1 MASFRRSQNDFLAQ
15 LPEKT
20 FELLRPHMRT
30 MQLVAGTVLV
40 QGGGSTSHVY
50 FPHSGIISKVIGLAG
65 GEAIEVAMI
74 GRDGLF
80 GEATALFGGVSPT
93 SAVVRFPGTATIV
106 DIAHFRA
113 AYDDSEA
120 LRNAAVEWLWSGATV
135 AERIAACNAAHSIEA
150 RLCRRLLMMR
160 DLSGSDELPVTQET
174 LAQMLGVRRNS
185 VSLVAI
191 SLQQAGL
198 VKYSR
203 GRLIIR
209 NVEGLGRLACEC
221 YRNDVSFRHGTAM
234 MDHDAT
240 AHSHRNLDL

>member
-1 MASFRRSQNDFLAQ
+1 MASFRRSQNDFLAE
-15 LPEKT
+15 LPETT
-20 FELLRPHMRT
+20 FELLRPHART
-30 MQLVAGTVLV
+30 MQLVVGAVLV
-40 QGGGSTSHVY
+40 QSGEPTTHVY

-74 GRDGLF
+74 GRDGMF
-80 GEATALFGGVSPT
+80 GEASALFGGMSPT
-93 SAVVRFPGTATIV
+93 SAVVRFPGAATVV
-106 DIAHFRA
+106 DIGHFRA
-113 AYDDSEA
+113 AYDDSAA
-120 LRNAAVEWLWSGATV
+120 LRSAAVDWLWSSVTI

-191 SLQQAGL
+191 ALQQAGL

-209 NVEGLGRLACEC
+209 NAEGLGRLACEC
-221 YRNDVSFRHGTAM
+221 YRNDLSFRHGKPM
-234 MDHDAT
+234 MDGDAT
-240 AHSHRNLDL
+240 AHPN

>member
-1 MASFRRSQNDFLAQ
+1 MASFRRSQNDFLAE
-15 LPEKT
+15 LPEAT

-30 MQLVAGTVLV
+30 MPLVGGTVLV
-40 QGGGSTSHVY
+40 QSGASPTHVY
-50 FPHSGIISKVIGLAG
+50 FPHAGIISKVIGLAG

-80 GEATALFGGVSPT
+80 GEATALFGGASPT
-93 SAVVRFPGTATIV
+93 SAVVRFPGVATVV
-106 DIAHFRA
+106 DIGHFRSV
-113 AYDDSEA
+113 YDNSAA
-120 LRNAAVEWLWSGATV
+120 LRFAAAEWLWNGVTI

-150 RLCRRLLMMR
+150 RLCRRLLMMC
-160 DLSGSDELPVTQET
+160 DLAGSDELPVTQET

-191 SLQQAGL
+191 ALQQAGL

-209 NVEGLGRLACEC
+209 NAEGLSRLACEC
-221 YRNDVSFRHGTAM
+221 YRNDLGFRRGAPAREG
-234 MDHDAT
+234 DAVA
-240 AHSHRNLDL
+240 AHPC